1 MTPRA
6 EELAQE
12 VILDWVRPGCSVLE
26 LGCRDGE
33 LLSRLV
39 QDRGIKAQGIETDGL
54 HVHSCVQKGLNVLH
68 EPVEEGL
75 TDYGNGAFDYAI
87 FNESLQ
93 RVVKKPDLVLRDALR
108 VADKVIV
115 RFSNFAHY
123 RARWQI
129 LLQGKTPVTP
139 SLPYAWYDTPNLHFL
154 SIADFYGYCAAR
166 AIAVERAAFIG
177 ERRAIRISP
186 NLFAMSGLFLL
197 SEGSEMAGK
206 VRGKTGEVN

>member
-177 ERRAIRISP
+177 EKRAIRISQTCLRCP
-186 NLFAMSGLFLL
+186 GCFFYRRVLKWLGRSG
-197 SEGSEMAGK
+197 ER
-206 VRGKTGEVN
+206 RGR